1 MLLVDTNIWFETI
14 DASNREYTPCTSLI
28 AKNVGQLVVPTT
40 VVAETAWLIEDRFGP
55 DQEALFLRT
64 VTNPRVATIA
74 ELTTADWQ
82 RTIELVEQYASMR
95 LGTVDASIV
104 AIAERLGSRPS
115 QRSTSVISGS

>member
-82 RTIELVEQYASMR
+82 RTIELVEQYASMQ
-95 LGTVDASIV
+95 LGTVESLDRRTPWGQDHRNAQP
-104 AIAERLGSRPS
+104 G
-115 QRSTSVISGS
+115 